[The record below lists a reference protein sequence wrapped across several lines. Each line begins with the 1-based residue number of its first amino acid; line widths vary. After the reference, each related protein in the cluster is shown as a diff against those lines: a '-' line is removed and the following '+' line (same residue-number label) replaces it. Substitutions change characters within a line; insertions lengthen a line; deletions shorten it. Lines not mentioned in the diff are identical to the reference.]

1 MLGYSLEDETL
12 TRIAEGFTLVLTVN
26 KGGFKGCHMF
36 ISPYVDPELE
46 PWYIRKVNGYPCY
59 KTITSVSSE
68 VQVKNV
74 FIS

>member
-46 PWYIRKVNGYPCY
+46 P
-59 KTITSVSSE
+59 
-68 VQVKNV
+68 
-74 FIS
+74 